1 LQHGALLPV
10 VLAAAS
16 QQTRPEYASQWTV
29 HAPPQILLIKQR
41 STDKIGMV
49 K

>member
-1 LQHGALLPV
+1 VL
-10 VLAAAS
+10 LAAAS
-16 QQTRPEYASQWTV
+16 QQTRSKHPSQWTV